1 MLFSLIKAT
10 TQKRKSNLNT
20 SFVTKSKFINLELK
34 QSAVFNDFRVDYVPL
49 IKNQTNYQSLIRVWY
64 LVLATRSV
72 QVPIIAGKMAVF
84 TYRRTKLFAKYLN
97 TYDLSLNKN
106 FYETLMEHR
115 NSFYCLS
122 VSTSAIDQFF
132 LILCLYYFK
141 SSSSKAT
148 TIVKSRAVTDSVY
161 DDLIVSILQSKW
173 KFKVIEFPI

>member
-1 MLFSLIKAT
+1 
-10 TQKRKSNLNT
+10 
-20 SFVTKSKFINLELK
+20 
-34 QSAVFNDFRVDYVPL
+34 
-49 IKNQTNYQSLIRVWY
+49 
-64 LVLATRSV
+64 
-72 QVPIIAGKMAVF
+72 
-84 TYRRTKLFAKYLN
+84 
-97 TYDLSLNKN
+97 
-106 FYETLMEHR
+106 MEHR

-122 VSTSAIDQFF
+122 VSTSAIDQLF

>member
-34 QSAVFNDFRVDYVPL
+34 QSAVFNDFRVYYVPL

-84 TYRRTKLFAKYLN
+84 TYRRTKLFAKYLD
-97 TYDLSLNKN
+97 T
-106 FYETLMEHR
+106 
-115 NSFYCLS
+115 
-122 VSTSAIDQFF
+122 
-132 LILCLYYFK
+132 
-141 SSSSKAT
+141 
-148 TIVKSRAVTDSVY
+148 
-161 DDLIVSILQSKW
+161 
-173 KFKVIEFPI
+173 